1 MILDTVPGKIIKKAA
16 RLSFDVDHASSSSLH
31 QTKFEMQGEAAGK
44 HFTFNPTA
52 L

>member
-1 MILDTVPGKIIKKAA
+1 MILLDTVPGKIIKKAA
-16 RLSFDVDHASSSSLH
+16 RLSFDVKQACIKL
-31 QTKFEMQGEAAGK
+31 KFEMQGDAAGK